1 MSKKH
6 LIKNVCPNCGSTIFL
21 LSLWR
26 ELRRKSGN
34 SYCPVCDCEIK
45 CVIVKKCWFVIASLT
60 CFLFMMCTFY
70 FIEYIFERKDIC
82 VTLMA
87 ISMFIWMMALQF
99 FVFYAQFMY
108 FVAADNLDTSDSK
121 ENIAPRS
128 AAGVGVD
135 SVFESSFEAGRHL
148 DKPKIIERYLLSK

>member
-1 MSKKH
+1 
-6 LIKNVCPNCGSTIFL
+6 
-21 LSLWR
+21 
-26 ELRRKSGN
+26 
-34 SYCPVCDCEIK
+34 
-45 CVIVKKCWFVIASLT
+45 
-60 CFLFMMCTFY
+60 MCTFY

-121 ENIAPRS
+121 ENIAPLS

-135 SVFESSFEAGRHL
+135 SVFESRFEAGRHL
-148 DKPKIIERYLLSK
+148 DKPKIIEQYLLSKLKIISEKIKEKSNITIGSNLLFPCKNLTIASPLKKNSIIVK